1 MSFELVSN
9 ITIGTFK
16 KVKVNE
22 VKIEKSV
29 YDFVDKATIKIP
41 AKGRLK
47 VTDDPTAPVTGETTI
62 ETGKVITE
70 GLEVVIELGYNGSLK
85 QEFTGFVSRVNFASP
100 VEIECEGYSYQLRN
114 ISISKTFKATKLLAI
129 LKEIIKGTQVTL
141 IERKVPDVTV
151 QKLVLQKHNGTEALL
166 ELKKVLANSVTFYFN
181 AKVLH
186 AELFP
191 LLPSGTQV
199 KYKLGWNTI
208 KDNELK
214 LRQAKNQ
221 KLIVRYIGE
230 KKDGSKVIA
239 ESGKDGEVK
248 EFRTHGI
255 TDAGTLKK
263 MADAQLSRLS
273 YDGYEGKITTFLAP
287 FAEPAMK
294 AIVTDEKYAE
304 RSGSYIIESVVT
316 TYSTGGARRKVGI
329 GLKL

>member
-1 MSFELVSN
+1 MSFELNSN
-9 ITIGTFK
+9 ISIGTFK
-16 KVKVNE
+16 RVQVND

-29 YDFVDKATIKIP
+29 HDFVDKATIKIP

-47 VTDDPTAPVTGETTI
+47 VTNDGTAPVIGETTV

-85 QEFTGFVSRVNFASP
+85 QEFVGFVSRVNFATP

-114 ISISKTFKATKLLAI
+114 ITISKTFKATKLLAV

-141 IERKVPDVTV
+141 IESKVPDVTV
-151 QKLVLQKHNGTEALL
+151 QKLVLQKHTGCEALL
-166 ELKKVLANSVTFYFN
+166 EVKKVLANSVSFFFTG
-181 AKVLH
+181 KVLH

-191 LLPSGTQV
+191 LIPSGTSV

-221 KLIVRYIGE
+221 KVIVRYIGE
-230 KKDGSKVIA
+230 KNDGTKVIA

-255 TDAGTLKK
+255 VDAATLKK
-263 MADAQLSRLS
+263 MADAQLSRMS
-273 YDGYEGKITTFLAP
+273 YDGYEGKITTYLVP
-287 FAEPAMK
+287 FAEPGMK
-294 AIVTDEKYAE
+294 AILTDEKYAE
-304 RSGSYIIESVVT
+304 RSGSYIVETVVT
-316 TYSTGGARRKVGI
+316 TYGTGGARRKVGI